1 LQPYVGDTIIEGRY
15 GNSIRLSST
24 QTNTSL
30 FSKVPK
36 WIGNTVDP
44 ILTIRNTRQGTDT
57 GRIND
62 FITEDFN
69 KDDSIITLTS
79 GQELEFTPN
88 TSTITAANTEK
99 INAWQQDKWG
109 TVPSIIASSG
119 RIAINANAKDDV
131 IAVLAKHTQENDLVQ
146 EGLMEEPQKVLILS
160 SDGDFIQ
167 LQKYGNV
174 TQWSPM
180 QKKQIKANAK
190 ELYEKK
196 ITHIVKAGDDGIP
209 NILSKDDVFVIGE
222 RQKPVSAKRLQ
233 EFLEL
238 GYDACKNDDERR
250 NWHRN
255 VKLIDFDHIP
265 EDVSAEI
272 IDTYV
277 NNKPTGDKMSIMNY
291 LIEKKCRLLLDE
303 LEDF

>member
-1 LQPYVGDTIIEGRY
+1 MILVDYSQVALSNILSFQRELKGNEEEVKNLIRHVTISTLKSYKKKYGKEYGELVICCDGRKYWRREIFPHYKANRKKARDNSDLNWTLIFDTLSEMREDLAKHFPYRVIHLDRAEA
-15 GNSIRLSST
+15 
-24 QTNTSL
+24 
-30 FSKVPK
+30 
-36 WIGNTVDP
+36 
-44 ILTIRNTRQGTDT
+44 
-57 GRIND
+57 
-62 FITEDFN
+62 
-69 KDDSIITLTS
+69 DDI
-79 GQELEFTPN
+79 
-88 TSTITAANTEK
+88 
-99 INAWQQDKWG
+99 
-109 TVPSIIASSG
+109 
-119 RIAINANAKDDV
+119 
-131 IAVLAKHTQENDLVQ
+131 IAVLAKWTQENQLVQ
-146 EGLMEEPQKVLILS
+146 EGLMEDPQKVLILS

-167 LQKYGNV
+167 LQKYGNI

-190 ELYEKK
+190 ELHEKK

-209 NILSKDDVFVIGE
+209 NILSKDDVFVSGE

-238 GYDACKNDDERR
+238 GYDACKNDEERR

-255 VKLIDFDHIP
+255 VKLIDFEHIP
-265 EDVSAEI
+265 EDVSQEI

-277 NNKPTGDKMSIMNY
+277 NNKPVGDKMSIMNY